1 MDLTRKTILIAGGRR
16 LGAVLARELARR
28 GSRIAMTW
36 FSRAEP
42 IEEAVESCRQLG
54 VQADAYQA
62 DLRDP
67 AAVDGLV
74 QKVRSGFGSIDVLL
88 NLTSTYSRTPLEEL
102 TAESLRAEVD
112 SNLMAPMY
120 TSVAVGRAMLEQPLR
135 DGIRGKILHFADW
148 AIDRPYAGFLPY
160 LCAKGGIATL
170 TRVLAVELAPS
181 VLVNAIAPGTVL
193 PPPEL
198 SAEGQQ
204 EIARQ
209 SLVGRVGDPR
219 DIVAAAMYLLE
230 GTDFVTGEIV
240 RVDGGRFLGALSATS
255 DRGD

>member
-1 MDLTRKTILIAGGRR
+1 MAQ
-16 LGAVLARELARR
+16 ELARR

-42 IEEAVESCRQLG
+42 IDEAVECCRQLG
-54 VQADAYQA
+54 VEANAYQA

-74 QKVRSGFGSIDVLL
+74 QAVKRDFGSIDVLL
-88 NLTSTYSRTPLEEL
+88 NLTSTYSPTPFKDV
-102 TAESLRAEVD
+102 TAETLRNEVD

-120 TSVAVGRAMLEQPLR
+120 TSVAVGRAMLEQPVCE
-135 DGIRGKILHFADW
+135 GIRGKILHFSDW

-170 TRVLAVELAPS
+170 TRALAVELAPS

-198 SAEGQQ
+198 SAEGRQ

-209 SLVGRVGDPR
+209 SLVGRLGDPR

-240 RVDGGRFLGALSATS
+240 RVDGGRFLGAPSATS

>member
-1 MDLTRKTILIAGGRR
+1 MDLTRKTVLIAGGRR
-16 LGAVLARELARR
+16 LGSILAHELAAR

-42 IEEAVESCRQLG
+42 IEETVESCRQVG
-54 VQADAYQA
+54 VDADAYQA

-67 AAVDGLV
+67 AAVEGLV
-74 QKVRSGFGSIDVLL
+74 QTVKRDFGSIDVLL
-88 NLTSTYSRTPLEEL
+88 NLISTYSRTPLKDV

-120 TSVAVGRAMLEQPLR
+120 TSVAVGRAMLEQPVCE
-135 DGIRGKILHFADW
+135 GIRGKILHFSDW

-170 TRVLAVELAPS
+170 TRALAVELAPS

-198 SAEGQQ
+198 SEAGQQ

-209 SLVGRVGDPR
+209 SLVGRLGDPR

-240 RVDGGRFLGALSATS
+240 RVDGGRFLGAPSATS